1 MAETPYS
8 SRFSF
13 GLRLQVAFWIVFASF
28 LLYLSTEILGWPR
41 SLYRTLLLAGCHLF
55 NFYGVYSVL
64 IPRFYERRKYFHTAA
79 GLLALIIV
87 LTSARHY
94 LEKTFSLNTFEQHF
108 TQSGKLVF
116 IIFTEVNIAAFAA
129 LLRLAVSHEQSKTRI
144 LELEKTELDTELRFL
159 KSQMSPHF
167 LFNAINNIYSLTLVK
182 SDKASQALM
191 KMSGLLR
198 YLLYECHQKVT
209 LHEEIEAMEI
219 YASLFQLKYETP
231 LAFKFQVDVKSPDGK
246 VEPMLLIPLLEN
258 AFKHSGIGIIAGAR
272 VNISIIES
280 SGSLSIKIENSVSAI
295 PLTREPGGIGLPNIE
310 KRLLL
315 TYPGTHRFIVE
326 NIGNT
331 FTAILEIP
339 LQ

>member
-13 GLRLQVAFWIVFASF
+13 GLRLQAAFWIVFVSF
-28 LLYLSTEILGWPR
+28 LLYLSTEILGWPQ
-41 SLYRTLLLAGCHLF
+41 SLYRTLLLAGCHLL
-55 NFYGVYSVL
+55 NFYGVYSIL
-64 IPRFYERRKYFHTAA
+64 IPRFYERKRYFYTAA
-79 GLLALIIV
+79 GVLALIIV
-87 LTSARHY
+87 LTVARTY
-94 LEKTFSLNTFEQHF
+94 LEKIFSLNTLEQHF
-108 TQSGKLVF
+108 TNSGKLVF

-144 LELEKTELDTELRFL
+144 LELEKTKLDTELRFL

-167 LFNAINNIYSLTLVK
+167 MFNAINNIYSLTLVK
-182 SDKASQALM
+182 SDQASKALM
-191 KMSGLLR
+191 KMAGLLR

-209 LHEEIEAMEI
+209 LREEIEAMEI
-219 YASLFQLKYETP
+219 YASLFQLKYENP
-231 LAFKFQVDVKSPDGK
+231 LALKFQTDIKSPDGK
-246 VEPMLLIPLLEN
+246 VEPMLLIPLMEN
-258 AFKHSGIGIIAGAR
+258 AFKHSGIGVITDAS
-272 VNISIIES
+272 VNISLTEVEQC
-280 SGSLSIKIENSVSAI
+280 LLFKIENSVAAI
-295 PLTREPGGIGLPNIE
+295 PSTREPGGIGLPNIE

-315 TYPGTHRFIVE
+315 TYPGTHRFTVE